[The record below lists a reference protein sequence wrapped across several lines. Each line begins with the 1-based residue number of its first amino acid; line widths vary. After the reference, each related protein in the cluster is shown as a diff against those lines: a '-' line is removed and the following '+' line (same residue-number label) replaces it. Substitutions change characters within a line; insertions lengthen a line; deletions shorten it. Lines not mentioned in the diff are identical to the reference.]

1 MLDPKQTETI
11 LLVFL
16 FVCAPSALAGAR
28 RGLYRAVR
36 VRERSSFD
44 SRSHD
49 FLANILAVESFFFSK
64 PRRGVERV
72 SKLKRPGCCTAV
84 SQAGR
89 KIDALIGAKK
99 KQKQTILINI
109 YSHFFGHEKMP
120 SRCDGSWFRVSRN
133 KKRKKGNV
141 G

>member
-44 SRSHD
+44 SRSYD
-49 FLANILAVESFFFSK
+49 FLANILAVESFFSVNH
-64 PRRGVERV
+64 GVVLSGFQSRSDQAV
-72 SKLKRPGCCTAV
+72 AQLFLKLA
-84 SQAGR
+84 
-89 KIDALIGAKK
+89 AK
-99 KQKQTILINI
+99 
-109 YSHFFGHEKMP
+109 SMP
-120 SRCDGSWFRVSRN
+120 
-133 KKRKKGNV
+133 
-141 G
+141 